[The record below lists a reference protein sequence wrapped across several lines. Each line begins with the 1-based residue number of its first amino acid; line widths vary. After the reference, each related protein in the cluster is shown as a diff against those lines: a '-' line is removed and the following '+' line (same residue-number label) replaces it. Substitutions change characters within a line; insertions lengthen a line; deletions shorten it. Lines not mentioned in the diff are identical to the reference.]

1 MVRFQSYY
9 VTGLAAIQVLAC
21 AAERAAR
28 WLAVPGLSA
37 GAWKPGPIGMAGAA
51 GFKRKRSSV
60 AWAKLPALA
69 FPGPVWDTAGMGLE
83 IAVVG
88 AGIGGLATAL
98 LAAADGHEVTL
109 SERFEAPR
117 PVGSGLVI
125 QPVGLAV
132 LDLLGAGAEARALA
146 SPILRMYGD
155 AAGSG
160 RRVLDVS
167 YPQGAPGRAFHRASL
182 FGLLWSRIAA
192 AGVRVVTSACVAAA
206 PLDRGRRHVAL
217 ADGNRF
223 GPFDL
228 VVDASG
234 AGSRLSP
241 LAARPLRYG
250 AIWGTVPWPEGTGF
264 ARDHLRQRYRRA
276 DRMVGVLPIGR
287 LPGDPT
293 PLAAIF
299 WSMSADR
306 LSRWPETPLDHWKA
320 EAQALWPEIA
330 PFLETITRNDQMTP
344 ARYAHGTL
352 RRPFAPAL
360 AHIGDAAHRAS
371 PQLGQGAN
379 MALLDALALVLA
391 LRAPPEEALPAYAA
405 MRRWHIR
412 SYQGFSA
419 LLTPMY
425 QSDSRFLPR
434 IRDGLLAPLA
444 TWPVIRPMLS
454 RLVAGDLLPPLA
466 GERLP

>member
-1 MVRFQSYY
+1 M
-9 VTGLAAIQVLAC
+9 
-21 AAERAAR
+21 
-28 WLAVPGLSA
+28 
-37 GAWKPGPIGMAGAA
+37 
-51 GFKRKRSSV
+51 
-60 AWAKLPALA
+60 KL
-69 FPGPVWDTAGMGLE
+69 D

-98 LAAADGHEVTL
+98 LAAADGHNITL
-109 SERFEAPR
+109 FERFEAPR

-132 LDLLGAGAEARALA
+132 LDLLGLGTQARSLS

-155 AAGSG
+155 GAGTG

-167 YPQGAPGRAFHRASL
+167 YPTGAPGRAFHRASL

-192 AGVRVVTSACVAAA
+192 AGIGVVTSASVAAA
-206 PLDRGRRHVAL
+206 PLDRARRHVVL
-217 ADGNRF
+217 EDGQRF

-241 LAARPLRYG
+241 LAARILPYG
-250 AIWGTVPWPEGTGF
+250 AIWGTVPWPEGTDF

-287 LPGDPT
+287 LPDDPT
-293 PLAAIF
+293 PITAVF
-299 WSMSADR
+299 WSMPTTA
-306 LSRWPETPLDHWKA
+306 LARWPEASLNDWKA
-320 EAQALWPEIA
+320 EATALWPEIA

-352 RRPFAPAL
+352 RRPYAQAL
-360 AHIGDAAHRAS
+360 VHIGDAAHRAS

-379 MALLDALALVLA
+379 MALLDALALTLS
-391 LRAPPEEALPAYAA
+391 LREPLDEALPDYAR
-405 MRRWHIR
+405 MRRWHVF
-412 SYQGFSA
+412 SYQAFSA

-434 IRDGLLAPLA
+434 IRDGLLAPMA

>member
-1 MVRFQSYY
+1 MR
-9 VTGLAAIQVLAC
+9 
-21 AAERAAR
+21 
-28 WLAVPGLSA
+28 
-37 GAWKPGPIGMAGAA
+37 
-51 GFKRKRSSV
+51 
-60 AWAKLPALA
+60 
-69 FPGPVWDTAGMGLE
+69 LE

-98 LAAADGHEVTL
+98 LAAAAGHEVTL
-109 SERFEAPR
+109 FERFAAPR

-132 LDLLGAGAEARALA
+132 LDVLGAGTEARALS

-167 YPQGAPGRAFHRASL
+167 YPEGAPGRAFHRASL
-182 FGLLWSRIAA
+182 FGLLWTRIAA
-192 AGVRVVTSACVAAA
+192 AGVNVVTSACVSAA
-206 PLDRGRRHVAL
+206 PLERGRRHVAL
-217 ADGNRF
+217 EDGRRF

-241 LAARPLRYG
+241 LTARPLPYG
-250 AIWGTVPWPEGTGF
+250 AIWGTVPWPEDTRF
-264 ARDHLRQRYRRA
+264 ARDHLRQRYRGA
-276 DRMVGVLPIGR
+276 GRMVGVLPIGR
-287 LPGDPT
+287 LPDDPAPIT
-293 PLAAIF
+293 AIF
-299 WSMSADR
+299 WSMPADR
-306 LSRWPETPLDHWKA
+306 LLRWPETSLEGWKV
-320 EAQALWPEIA
+320 EAQDLWPEIA
-330 PFLETITRNDQMTP
+330 PFLTTITRHDQMTP

-352 RRPFAPAL
+352 RRPFSQAL
-360 AHIGDAAHRAS
+360 AYIGDAAHRAS

-391 LRAPPEEALPAYAA
+391 LREPLDDALPAYAR
-405 MRRWHIR
+405 MRRWHVF
-412 SYQGFSA
+412 SYQSLSA

-425 QSDSRFLPR
+425 QSDSRLLPR
-434 IRDGLLAPLA
+434 IRDRFLAPLA

-454 RLVAGDLLPPLA
+454 HLVAGDLLRPLA